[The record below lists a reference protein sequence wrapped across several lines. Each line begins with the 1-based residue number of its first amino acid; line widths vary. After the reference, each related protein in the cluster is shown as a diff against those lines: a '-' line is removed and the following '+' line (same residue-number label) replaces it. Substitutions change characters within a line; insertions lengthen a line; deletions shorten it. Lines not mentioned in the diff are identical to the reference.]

1 MPQRLSVVGKL
12 TVKDINH
19 SQIRILGMILHNF
32 QNTIFHILN
41 KKFDLKRGWENIGIY
56 IFVFYIYLYMLYY
69 MYAIKIINT
78 NFFSLFLKEDNK
90 ELLFGSL
97 VLEQKGFSIDL
108 NGTKKKSKK
117 VTTLVRILLIPPK
130 KQNMQRE
137 WLALS

>member
-41 KKFDLKRGWENIGIY
+41 NKFDLKRGWENIGIY

-69 MYAIKIINT
+69 MYTIKIINT
-78 NFFSLFLKEDNK
+78 NFFS
-90 ELLFGSL
+90 
-97 VLEQKGFSIDL
+97 SI
-108 NGTKKKSKK
+108 S
-117 VTTLVRILLIPPK
+117 
-130 KQNMQRE
+130 
-137 WLALS
+137 